1 MATES
6 PSSMYSYHT
15 CALVCFLPVM
25 LSMRK
30 KLLRYRRVQDLCT
43 STNGTKA
50 TTSEIPVPIWPLH
63 ATAAKRMNKFFF
75 CLKSFHFTETS
86 ISSLTGSTETALHST
101 REKTGPF
108 QLSSQ
113 LQPVHNGV
121 STHTHTHTHTHA
133 HTACVDFKAQPY
145 YEVCFLFDRSDEFTG
160 DRKNVD
166 WCHFEY
172 LFFTWSLSFEGSL
185 WSQSMIMTP
194 CLWEEKVMRTLK
206 MTTEL
211 CATLP
216 WHFPWL
222 TMLAWLLHEL
232 KLCLIML
239 NCTFSCMLIF
249 TTLLRK

>member
-1 MATES
+1 MFLWLES
-6 PSSMYSYHT
+6 PNVLISFWKRN
-15 CALVCFLPVM
+15 ALRFL
-25 LSMRK
+25 LST
-30 KLLRYRRVQDLCT
+30 LQLDL
-43 STNGTKA
+43 GTRGRCWYNDGA
-50 TTSEIPVPIWPLH
+50 RALQENVFICSEQH
-63 ATAAKRMNKFFF
+63 
-75 CLKSFHFTETS
+75 
-86 ISSLTGSTETALHST
+86 
-101 REKTGPF
+101 
-108 QLSSQ
+108 
-113 LQPVHNGV
+113 
-121 STHTHTHTHTHA
+121 
-133 HTACVDFKAQPY
+133 